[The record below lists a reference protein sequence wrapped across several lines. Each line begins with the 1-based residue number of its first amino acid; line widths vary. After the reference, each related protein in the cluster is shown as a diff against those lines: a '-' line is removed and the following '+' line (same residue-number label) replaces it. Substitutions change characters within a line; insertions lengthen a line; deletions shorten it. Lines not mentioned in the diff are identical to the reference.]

1 MTEQKASGHSV
12 ENESVSSFDLLRIGL
27 VGCARGDTSNP
38 IQHALGDTS
47 NPIQRALGDK
57 EEMVGG
63 VNWGPV
69 VVPVSRVPTALPTLT
84 LSF

>member
-38 IQHALGDTS
+38 IQC
-47 NPIQRALGDK
+47 ALGDK
-57 EEMVGG
+57 KEMVGG